1 MPRKIF
7 GEAKR
12 ANMNH
17 VIMVWLIFN
26 QLVLL
31 VRLRKLRKLTKED

>member
-1 MPRKIF
+1 
-7 GEAKR
+7 
-12 ANMNH
+12 MNH